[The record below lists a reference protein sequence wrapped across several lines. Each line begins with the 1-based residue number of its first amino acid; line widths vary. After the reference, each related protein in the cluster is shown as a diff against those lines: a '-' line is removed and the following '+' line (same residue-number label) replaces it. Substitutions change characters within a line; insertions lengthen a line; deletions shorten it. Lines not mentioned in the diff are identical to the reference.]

1 MNKAELQDR
10 MKVYF
15 IMGSTNCS
23 ADAEEV
29 LEKALIG
36 GATIFQFRE
45 KGEGCLEG
53 NDRIELAMAL
63 QQICGRFNV
72 PFIIND
78 DIHLMKKLNADGL
91 HVGQEDGD
99 LKEIRNAVPG
109 KLLGVSVHNLNEAWL
124 ALEIGADYLGVG
136 PVYPTG
142 TKTDTRPV
150 MGYSVIRELRD
161 NGIDAPIV
169 GIGGINKDNAS
180 GVVQAGADGVA
191 VITAIS
197 NHLKPAEAAG
207 ELLKAVEN
215 AKQNNSLNKIIK

>member
-1 MNKAELQDR
+1 MDKAVLKEK

-23 ADAEEV
+23 TDAKEV
-29 LEKALIG
+29 LEQALIG
-36 GATIFQFRE
+36 GATLFQFRE
-45 KGEGCLEG
+45 KGEGCLDG
-53 NDRIELAMAL
+53 KSRAELAMAL
-63 QQICGRFNV
+63 QNVCRRYNV

-78 DIHLMKKLNADGL
+78 DIKLMKKLNADGL

-99 LKEIRNAVPG
+99 LEEIRKAFPG
-109 KLLGVSVHNLNEAWL
+109 KLLGVSVHNLNEARH

-169 GIGGINKDNAS
+169 GIGGIHADNAS
-180 GVVQAGADGVA
+180 GVVQSGADGVA

-197 NHLKPAEAAG
+197 NHQEPAAAAS
-207 ELLKAVEN
+207 ELLKAVEK
-215 AKQNNSLNKIIK
+215 AKQNHSSNKFIK

>member
-23 ADAEEV
+23 ADAAGV
-29 LEKALIG
+29 LEKALTG

-53 NDRIELAMAL
+53 DDRTALAMAL
-63 QQICGRFNV
+63 QQICHQHNV

-78 DIHLMKKLNADGL
+78 DIELMKKLNADGL

-99 LKEIRNAVPG
+99 LEEIRNAVPG
-109 KLLGVSVHNLNEAWL
+109 KLLGVSVHNLNEARH

-169 GIGGINKDNAS
+169 GIGGINKNNAP

-215 AKQNNSLNKIIK
+215 AKQNNSSNKIIK